1 MEAHHNSDSN
11 KFATEGEVDP
21 SSTSYSR
28 VSNPLLQSD
37 CRKFGDNRGL
47 DDFEPVIG
55 SNIVKRGKHEEYDR
69 VAVHPRN
76 EICENTS
83 LSRRLD
89 TQAEELFSK
98 QSFQDTQ
105 EASERSHMDGW
116 KGEFEEDSITLRQ
129 NDILGCSEK
138 IISSSGDKRGKCG
151 SVTFGQSAG
160 HINNDKSYI
169 MGKTVGGQQETDHD
183 SSLCT
188 KENYETGAH
197 TSNEMAKAKVS
208 NDNLIQETNESDI
221 KKKFLYPQ
229 LTENIECETQ
239 SSQNVEESMCHQDQ
253 GKYFCYDSPL
263 FGETGAWIPVS
274 VPPMSESEHE
284 EWSRGFCS
292 NGGYLP
298 QGDTDWNQCM
308 GEDKELTMW
317 DVVLDMLLA
326 ARGKVHSLASGD
338 IVGNMS
344 WISSHLVEQAWKE
357 MAQTLT
363 EANFGNAQEML
374 EADPP
379 KWLPDSASSTCML
392 CNVRFHPIMC
402 SRHHCRFCGGIF
414 CNECTKGRSLLPE
427 KFRTGEPQRVCD
439 VCCVRLESVQPY
451 LMDQVSR
458 AAQLPTHDLTDL
470 STLRSWVNFP
480 WGQSMEYEIYKATN
494 TIQGYERIGLLS
506 SEKKIPEAI
515 LQNARGLA
523 ILTVVKVG
531 VMVTYKIGTGLVIAR
546 REDGSWSPPSAIS
559 SFGVGW
565 GAQAGGELTDFIIVL
580 RTTDAVKTFGGDA
593 HLSVGAGVS
602 AAAGIIGRTAE
613 ADLRAGTG
621 GYAACYTYSCS
632 KGAFVGCSL
641 QGSVVTTRTRENSR
655 FYGSQS
661 MKASE
666 ILLGS
671 LPRPPAAAAL
681 YRALADLYQKL

>member
-1 MEAHHNSDSN
+1 MEPHHNSDS
-11 KFATEGEVDP
+11 KFATQGEADP
-21 SSTSYSR
+21 SSTSSSR
-28 VSNPLLQSD
+28 VSNSVLQSD
-37 CRKFGDNRGL
+37 CCTFGDNRGL
-47 DDFEPVIG
+47 DDFEPIIG
-55 SNIVKRGKHEEYDR
+55 SNIVKTDKHEEYNR
-69 VAVHPRN
+69 VAVHLRN
-76 EICENTS
+76 EIPENISST
-83 LSRRLD
+83 RCLD
-89 TQAEELFSK
+89 TQAEQLFCEH
-98 QSFQDTQ
+98 TQ
-105 EASERSHMDGW
+105 EASERHHMDGQ
-116 KGEFEEDSITLRQ
+116 KGEFEGDSITLRQ
-129 NDILGCSEK
+129 NNILRCSEK
-138 IISSSGDKRGKCG
+138 IISSNWDKRGKCG
-151 SVTFGQSAG
+151 SESFSQSAG
-160 HINNDKSYI
+160 HVNNDKNHI
-169 MGKTVGGQQETDHD
+169 MGKPVDGQQETDHD
-183 SSLCT
+183 SPLCT
-188 KENYETGAH
+188 KEKYEKGAL
-197 TSNEMAKAKVS
+197 TTNGMVKAEVS
-208 NDNLIQETNESDI
+208 NVNLIQQTNKSDV
-221 KKKFLYPQ
+221 KRNFYYPQ

-239 SSQNVEESMCHQDQ
+239 SSQNVEESKSHQNQ
-253 GKYFCYDSPL
+253 EKYFCYDSPL

-274 VPPMSESEHE
+274 IPPMSESEHE

-298 QGDTDWNQCM
+298 EGDSDWNQCM
-308 GEDKELTMW
+308 REDKELTMW

-344 WISSHLVEQAWKE
+344 WISSHFIEQAWKE

-363 EANFGNAQEML
+363 EANFGNAREIL

-402 SRHHCRFCGGIF
+402 SRHHCRYCGGIF

-494 TIQGYERIGLLS
+494 TIRGYERIGLLS

-531 VMVTYKIGTGLVIAR
+531 VMVTYNIGTGLVIAR

-580 RTTDAVKTFGGDA
+580 RTTDAVKTFGGDM

-602 AAAGIIGRTAE
+602 AAAGIVGRTAE

-661 MKASE
+661 MKASD

-681 YRALADLYQKL
+681 YRALTDLYQKL

>member
-1 MEAHHNSDSN
+1 MEPHHNSDS
-11 KFATEGEVDP
+11 KFATPGEVDP

-37 CRKFGDNRGL
+37 CSKFGDSTGL
-47 DDFEPVIG
+47 DDFEPVIC
-55 SNIVKRGKHEEYDR
+55 SNIVKTGKHEEYNR
-69 VAVHPRN
+69 VAVHLMN
-76 EICENTS
+76 EIPENTS
-83 LSRRLD
+83 SMSRLD

-98 QSFQDTQ
+98 QSFQDTR
-105 EASERSHMDGW
+105 EASERYHMDGW
-116 KGEFEEDSITLRQ
+116 KEESEEDSITLRQ
-129 NDILGCSEK
+129 NNILRSSEK
-138 IISSSGDKRGKCG
+138 IISSNWDERGKCG
-151 SVTFGQSAG
+151 SESFGQSAG
-160 HINNDKSYI
+160 HVNNDKSYI
-169 MGKTVGGQQETDHD
+169 MGKPMGGQQETDHD
-183 SSLCT
+183 SPLCT
-188 KENYETGAH
+188 KENYEKGAH
-197 TSNEMAKAKVS
+197 TTNGMVKAEVS
-208 NDNLIQETNESDI
+208 NVNLIQETNESDI
-221 KKKFLYPQ
+221 KRNLLYPQ

-239 SSQNVEESMCHQDQ
+239 SSQNVDGSMCHQNQ
-253 GKYFCYDSPL
+253 EKYFCYDSPL
-263 FGETGAWIPVS
+263 FGETGSWIPVS
-274 VPPMSESEHE
+274 VPPMSKSEHD

-292 NGGYLP
+292 NGRYLP
-298 QGDTDWNQCM
+298 EGDTDWNQCM

-338 IVGNMS
+338 IVGNMA

-363 EANFGNAQEML
+363 EANFGNAQEIL

-402 SRHHCRFCGGIF
+402 SRHHCRFCGGLF

-427 KFRTGEPQRVCD
+427 KFCTGEPQRVCD

-480 WGQSMEYEIYKATN
+480 WGQSMEYEIYKAAN
-494 TIQGYERIGLLS
+494 TIRGYEKIGILS

-531 VMVTYKIGTGLVIAR
+531 VMVTYNVGTGLVIAR

-593 HLSVGAGVS
+593 HLSFGAGVS

-661 MKASE
+661 IKASE

-671 LPRPPAAAAL
+671 LPNPPAAATL
-681 YRALADLYQKL
+681 YRALTDLYQKL

>member
-1 MEAHHNSDSN
+1 MEA
-11 KFATEGEVDP
+11 TQGEVYP
-21 SSTSYSR
+21 R

-37 CRKFGDNRGL
+37 CSKFGDNRGL
-47 DDFEPVIG
+47 DDFEPVMG
-55 SNIVKRGKHEEYDR
+55 SNIVKTSKHEEYDR
-69 VAVHPRN
+69 VAVHVRN
-76 EICENTS
+76 EIPENTCS
-83 LSRRLD
+83 TRCLD
-89 TQAEELFSK
+89 IQAEELFSK
-98 QSFQDTQ
+98 QSFQDTR
-105 EASERSHMDGW
+105 EASERYHMDGW
-116 KGEFEEDSITLRQ
+116 KGEVEEDSITPRQ
-129 NDILGCSEK
+129 NNILRCSEK
-138 IISSSGDKRGKCG
+138 IISSNGDKRGKCD
-151 SVTFGQSAG
+151 SELFGQSAG
-160 HINNDKSYI
+160 HVNNDKSYI
-169 MGKTVGGQQETDHD
+169 MGKPVDGQQETDHD
-183 SSLCT
+183 SPLCT
-188 KENYETGAH
+188 KENDEKGAH
-197 TSNEMAKAKVS
+197 TTNGVVKAKVS
-208 NDNLIQETNESDI
+208 NANFMQQTNESDV
-221 KKKFLYPQ
+221 KSNFLYPQ
-229 LTENIECETQ
+229 LTENTVCEAQ
-239 SSQNVEESMCHQDQ
+239 SSQSVENSTCHQNQ
-253 GKYFCYDSPL
+253 EKYFCYDSPL

-274 VPPMSESEHE
+274 VPPMSDSEHK

-298 QGDTDWNQCM
+298 EGGTDWNQCI

-338 IVGNMS
+338 VVGNMS
-344 WISSHLVEQAWKE
+344 WISNHLVEQAWNE

-363 EANFGNAQEML
+363 EANFGNAREIL

-439 VCCVRLESVQPY
+439 VCCVRIESVQPY

-494 TIQGYERIGLLS
+494 TIRGYERIGLLS

-531 VMVTYKIGTGLVIAR
+531 VMVTYNIGTGLVIAC

-661 MKASE
+661 LKASE